1 MTINILCFGIT
12 KDIIGSF
19 HLSMEIP
26 EESNTSF
33 LMRQL
38 QNNYPG
44 LKDLTSLRL
53 ALNNE
58 YTTTTEILKDGDE
71 IALIPPVSG
80 G

>member
-12 KDIIGSF
+12 KDIIGTF
-19 HLSMEIP
+19 QLSVKLP
-26 EESNTSF
+26 EKCNTGF

-38 QNNYPG
+38 QTTYPE
-44 LKDLTSLRL
+44 LMKLTSLRF